1 MDLQNCQQVTQLNSY
16 RVVQVVPQLNLFLR
30 TKKEERL
37 SEAWTNGQTVV
48 ESFVL
53 VFLTSS
59 CTQCFKI
66 QKKISYLRKTVFMFH
81 KKIKTFLKQ
90 NNCRD
95 CSVFFLQKNI
105 DFLYFEYKL
114 FIITLFFHFYNTVLG
129 LNFFKRTTHITFF
142 NSFRDSPVL
151 STVHTLVKC
160 RPKKCNIYFEISAEI
175 YICFIKTF

>member
-81 KKIKTFLKQ
+81 KKNQ
-90 NNCRD
+90 NVFETKHNCRD

-114 FIITLFFHFYNTVLG
+114 SITLFFHFQNTMLG

-151 STVHTLVKC
+151 STELKTLDNF
-160 RPKKCNIYFEISAEI
+160 RPKKCPF
-175 YICFIKTF
+175 

>member
-95 CSVFFLQKNI
+95 CSGFFLQKNI

-114 FIITLFFHFYNTVLG
+114 FITLFFHFYSTVLG

-151 STVHTLVKC
+151 STELHTLDNF
-160 RPKKCNIYFEISAEI
+160 RPKNVRFKM
-175 YICFIKTF
+175 

>member
-66 QKKISYLRKTVFMFH
+66 QKKISYLWKTVFMFH
-81 KKIKTFLKQ
+81 KKKIKRFLKQ
-90 NNCRD
+90 NNCAGM
-95 CSVFFLQKNI
+95 VLFFFHQKNI

-151 STVHTLVKC
+151 STELHTLDNF
-160 RPKKCNIYFEISAEI
+160 RPKKCPPF
-175 YICFIKTF
+175 

>member
-1 MDLQNCQQVTQLNSY
+1 M
-16 RVVQVVPQLNLFLR
+16 NLFLR

-66 QKKISYLRKTVFMFH
+66 QKKYHIYGKPFSCFI
-81 KKIKTFLKQ
+81 KKIKRFLKQ

-95 CSVFFLQKNI
+95 GSVFFLQKNI
-105 DFLYFEYKL
+105 DFLCFEYKL
-114 FIITLFFHFYNTVLG
+114 FITLFFHFYSTVLG

-151 STVHTLVKC
+151 STELHTLDNF
-160 RPKKCNIYFEISAEI
+160 RPKKCPF
-175 YICFIKTF
+175 